1 MKKLF
6 LKPYRTACAMACALV
21 LFTGYVL
28 LDTFVIPKA
37 ITTVVQTDADAAS
50 NAAAEGSAQAQA
62 ADTAQVTANSYIDE
76 NISIV
81 IETVQVN
88 DTTVY
93 IADIQVSDASY
104 LKTALAQNT
113 YGRNIKETTSQMA
126 EENNAIFAI
135 NGDYYGFRDGGYV
148 IRNGVL
154 YRSTAQE
161 GSGNEDLAL
170 DAEGNLFVI
179 DESEVTAEE
188 LGAAGVQQAWSFGPA
203 LVVNGEIAVDSND
216 EVAQSKT
223 SNPRTAIGQVSA
235 LHYIVIVS
243 DGRTDESEGLSLYQ
257 LAELFAEKGCT
268 VAYNLDGGGS
278 TTMVFNGEVVNNP
291 TNGRSGGE
299 REVSDIVYIGY

>member
-6 LKPYRTACAMACALV
+6 LKPYRIACAMACALA

-37 ITTVVQTDADAAS
+37 ITTVVQTDVDAAS
-50 NAAAEGSAQAQA
+50 NTAAEEAVQAQA
-62 ADTAQVTANSYIDE
+62 AAAQVTANSYIDE
-76 NISIV
+76 NISIA
-81 IETVQVN
+81 IETVRVN

-188 LGAAGVQQAWSFGPA
+188 LSAAGVQQVWSFGPA

-257 LAELFAEKGCT
+257 LAELLAEKGCT